1 MSAAW
6 EFGVMTHLDPNPSAT
21 FEKVRS
27 LGMRSCQLGVW
38 HGELSEQEAQG
49 ARRAA
54 DAAGVDISTVWVGWP
69 GPAVW
74 DFLEGPVTLGIVPPA
89 WRAMRLEFLKRG
101 SDFARGMGV
110 DSITTHAGF
119 LPENPTDPLYP
130 EVVSA
135 LRHIAGHCR
144 RNGQHF
150 RFETGQETP
159 VTLLRVIQDVGTG
172 NLGINLDTANLIL
185 YGKANPV
192 DAVDVFGQY
201 VEDLHI
207 KDGDWPTDGHALG
220 RERPVGEGRVDF
232 AAVLTKLHARGYQG
246 PLTIEREISGEG
258 QIRDIRRCMEVLGP
272 VVARL
277 RGQG

>member
-1 MSAAW
+1 MSIAW
-6 EFGVMTHLDPNPSAT
+6 EFGVMTHLDKDPAAT
-21 FEKVRS
+21 FAKVRG
-27 LGMRSCQLGVW
+27 LGMRCCQLGVW
-38 HGELSEQEAQG
+38 RGDLTEAEATA

-54 DAAGVDISTVWVGWP
+54 EAAGVQISTLWVGWP

-74 DFLEGPVTLGIVPPA
+74 NFLEGPVTLGIVPPA
-89 WRAMRLEFLKRG
+89 WRAVRLEFLKRG
-101 SDFARGMGV
+101 SDFARMMGV

-135 LRHIAGHCR
+135 LRYIAGHCR

-159 VTLLRVIQDVGTG
+159 VTLLRVIQDVGTE

-185 YGKANPV
+185 YGKANPA

-232 AAVLTKLHARGYQG
+232 EAVLTKLHARDYRG
-246 PLTIEREISGEG
+246 PLTIEREISGDQ
-258 QIRDIRRCMEVLGP
+258 QIRDIRRCVEVLAP
-272 VVARL
+272 IVERL
-277 RGQG
+277 KGRV